1 MLGIDQPI
9 VQAPMAAVPG
19 LAAAVSNAGALG
31 PDRTATHARGD
42 ADMPVATSS
51 RSARAIIHIG
61 GQP

>member
-1 MLGIDQPI
+1 
-9 VQAPMAAVPG
+9 MAAVPG